1 MHSICNITFD
11 LQYFFKY
18 CRDRPYGG
26 VGVNYALY
34 LDLSKQLRQA
44 SDFSV
49 LCFGIKRLTK
59 FGEPEKPF
67 CIILSLVRIFSFHIL

>member
-44 SDFSV
+44 SEFIGF
-49 LCFGIKRLTK
+49 LFPQGMC
-59 FGEPEKPF
+59 E
-67 CIILSLVRIFSFHIL
+67 